1 MLPDVV
7 TWTAQGL
14 AGVLGV
20 SSILNATC
28 SSLRQ
33 KRRLGSAGGGGTGHG
48 EGEMGKEIGGITVRK
63 PDPHPHPG
71 RSQQQP
77 SSEQAARPHSS
88 LAGGG
93 FRPKV
98 LVLPASLAISVAG
111 GTWEKGCLGA
121 SFQRGP
127 RGPWW

>member
-33 KRRLGSAGGGGTGHG
+33 KRRLGSARSGGTGHG
-48 EGEMGKEIGGITVRK
+48 EGERGKEIGGITVHK
-63 PDPHPHPG
+63 PDPHPTPG
-71 RSQQQP
+71 GASNSCPRS
-77 SSEQAARPHSS
+77 RLHTLTGS